1 MMTNNMYLPS
11 LMHLWFLPTRN
22 VLISTKSA
30 QQSNRTMSWW
40 TQTSNF
46 GLLPPPKRVFML
58 FLQLHAFS
66 WTQ

>member
-40 TQTSNF
+40 TQPTNF
-46 GLLPPPKRVFML
+46 GLLAPY
-58 FLQLHAFS
+58 
-66 WTQ
+66 